1 MNEIDQIKKNIKNKR
16 HNYNSKDSSKS
27 NYVNFLITRI
37 ITAIIVFFL
46 CLIVTNFSNKA
57 EYFIKNE
64 VLTDNISFAK
74 VTKIIDK
81 YLGFKFPIEEPIE
94 DATVFKDKIIAES
107 VEPYNNGYS
116 LDVGTHFLV
125 PIINSGIVAF
135 IGEKEGMGPTVIIEG
150 TDEIE
155 YWYGGLENIS
165 VNLYDYVSAS
175 QLLGNTQSEKLYLVF
190 KKNGE
195 FLDYEE
201 VME

>member
-27 NYVNFLITRI
+27 NYVNLLITRI

-57 EYFIKNE
+57 EYFIKNK

-74 VTKIIDK
+74 VTKNIDK
-81 YLGFKFPIEEPIE
+81 YLGFKFPVEEPIE

-175 QLLGNTQSEKLYLVF
+175 QLLGNTQSERLYLVF